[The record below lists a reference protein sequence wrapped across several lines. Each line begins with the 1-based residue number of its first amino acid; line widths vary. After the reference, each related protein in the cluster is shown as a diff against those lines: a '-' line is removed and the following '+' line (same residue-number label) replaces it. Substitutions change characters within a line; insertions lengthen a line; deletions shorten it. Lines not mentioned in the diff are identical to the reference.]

1 MLSPGEHVIDNRPG
15 WIPVDGTNYRLRDG
29 TTSSDFTPFNTT
41 SNFDLTSSV
50 NDLYKLNSVHGGVIV
65 PRGVSI
71 VGSDLRKPQFDHY
84 TFLILRMMILKDL
97 RFSESQVDVTFSNL
111 RFLTEIPTETSIEI
125 THLHQQ

>member
-1 MLSPGEHVIDNRPG
+1 MGRIIG
-15 WIPVDGTNYRLRDG
+15 LRDG

-111 RFLTEIPTETSIEI
+111 LFLTEDPNGSVYRDYTSASTVMPISHTI
-125 THLHQQ
+125 VRLVLSI